1 MKQLRCNKMVCFR
14 VSSIVCD
21 VHITKYIVNVKLIQ
35 LNINNLLLCAHHK
48 QWKKLR
54 NSTFYCTCFYCLA
67 ALLL

>member
-1 MKQLRCNKMVCFR
+1 MKQLRWNKMVCFR

-48 QWKKLR
+48 QWKKLG
-54 NSTFYCTCFYCLA
+54 NTTFYCTFFYCLA